1 MLGSLQC
8 RVVAIGLAFL
18 LTCSAAAQRGEGN
31 GNIVGRI
38 RASKAALPSE
48 ALLVSVHTRGQLV
61 GNVYADS
68 EGKFGFYDLAPNAYE
83 VTLTVQGYEPIT
95 QVVRIDP
102 LLSPTQFVELVL
114 NPVAVRAQQP
124 GDQRPKGSNPYL
136 INAAGLLA
144 TVPKSARKDFE
155 KAVKVDREGKT
166 EEAITLY
173 RRALE
178 KAPEFYPARNN
189 LGSDYLAKRDYTRA
203 EKQFSEVIRENS
215 QDSEAYFN
223 LGNVYLLTKRFH
235 ESNAILLQGM
245 SKDSNSA
252 FGHFLLGSVYE
263 QVGRFA
269 DAEREL
275 RKTLEIEPTY
285 AKSHLQL
292 VNLYM
297 AQKNTAAARN
307 ELQTFIAKFPENPF
321 SAKARELLEK
331 LERSAN

>member
-1 MLGSLQC
+1 MLASVQS
-8 RVVAIGLAFL
+8 RVIAIGLAL
-18 LTCSAAAQRGEGN
+18 VLNCGAAAQRGEGN

-38 RASKAALPSE
+38 RASNGTLPAE
-48 ALLVSVHTRGQLV
+48 GLLLSVQTRGQLV
-61 GNVYADS
+61 GNAYADS

-83 VTLTVQGYEPIT
+83 VTLTLQGYEPIT

-155 KAVKVDREGKT
+155 KGVKLDREGKT

-173 RRALE
+173 TQALE
-178 KAPEFYPARNN
+178 KAPEFY

-321 SAKARELLEK
+321 NPKARELLEK
-331 LERSAN
+331 LERLAN